1 MKIISG
7 RKFHKIVKIYVDF
20 QQTLMSF
27 RQIQEKICPKVSV
40 KRGCCE
46 KSVEKSL
53 VASRLVCWVTFLVVI
68 TKMIVFWSCTVSI
81 RASEAV
87 YSSKHQ
93 ILKFLACRNGRW
105 RNSEIFKILEKVIT
119 GAMQCPWAAL
129 PGARILTDAH
139 PTNEIWLVE
148 TFECEA
154 TSFKAILYCGSGK
167 VVVKK

>member
-1 MKIISG
+1 MRSYVLQSNTLLCVGESRAEKVKIIFAQ
-7 RKFHKIVKIYVDF
+7 KNHKMVKISVDF
-20 QQTLMSF
+20 PQTLMSL
-27 RQIQEKICPKVSV
+27 RQIQEKMCPKVLV
-40 KRGCCE
+40 KRGCWE

-119 GAMQCPWAAL
+119 GAMQCPPCVRSKRRCDRRFW
-129 PGARILTDAH
+129 
-139 PTNEIWLVE
+139 
-148 TFECEA
+148 
-154 TSFKAILYCGSGK
+154 
-167 VVVKK
+167 

>member
-1 MKIISG
+1 MRSYVLQSNTLLWVGESRGEKVKIIFVHF
-7 RKFHKIVKIYVDF
+7 RHKIDKISVDF
-20 QQTLMSF
+20 PWTLMSF
-27 RQIQEKICPKVSV
+27 RQIQEKMCPKVSV
-40 KRGCCE
+40 KRGCWE

-68 TKMIVFWSCTVSI
+68 TKLIVFWSCTVSI

-119 GAMQCPWAAL
+119 GAMQCP
-129 PGARILTDAH
+129 PGRPCRGLA
-139 PTNEIWLVE
+139 
-148 TFECEA
+148 
-154 TSFKAILYCGSGK
+154 S
-167 VVVKK
+167 